1 MKSTFNLKFYYS
13 KLYYDDTIN
22 LKNSLETVEWI
33 SKLISSGEKLRILD
47 KTLMDGYMIGIIGYS
62 KSQNTPPKYNETQN
76 KISAL
81 ELNEA
86 EGLFYGN
93 VFLIDFKLK
102 VLFYMKAVPGI
113 SDTAFV
119 EYLSIISS
127 SKIIKKIIVDEQ
139 KKKKANDLKNYK
151 TLEIGIANPV
161 MMFEPEDLSFLK
173 TFGILE
179 GDGKYKIEIKIKA
192 NRKNMLAKSNAV
204 QAIKKLLKLN
214 SSEEED
220 KIELSKFNV
229 IGKDEDDHNIAI
241 DLFDQKMNIE
251 IPFELNRQ
259 SVLLIKEFMYSKV
272 LDTYRSKLQ
281 YLKKNL
287 SIQCML

>member
-13 KLYYDDTIN
+13 KLYYDENLN
-22 LKNSLETVEWI
+22 LKNSLESADWK
-33 SKLISSGEKLRILD
+33 SKLISSGEQLRILD
-47 KTLMDGYMIGIIGYS
+47 KTLSEGHMMGIIGYS
-62 KSQNTPPKYNETQN
+62 KSQNTPPKYNATQN
-76 KISAL
+76 KITAL
-81 ELNEA
+81 ELNEE

-93 VFLIDFKLK
+93 VFLIDFNLK
-102 VLFYMKAVPGI
+102 VLLYMKAVPGI

-119 EYLSIISS
+119 EYLGMICG
-127 SKIIKKIIVDEQ
+127 SKIKKSIIVDEQ
-139 KKKKANDLKNYK
+139 KKKKAKDLKNYR

-192 NRKNMLAKSNAV
+192 SRKNTLAKSKAV

-214 SSEEED
+214 SSEEKD

-229 IGKDEDDHNIAI
+229 IGKDEEDHNIAI
-241 DLFDQKMNIE
+241 DLFDQKMYIE
-251 IPFELNRQ
+251 VPFELNRQ

-272 LDTYRSKLQ
+272 LEAYKSKFQ

-287 SIQCML
+287 SIQ